1 MKKIQKNILI
11 FHIYKG
17 DGSSL
22 FLHPFES
29 ADVLLNLDESVVIE
43 GWYGKEPRIESLT
56 MFRNQLYRLIE
67 TAVKDWVQDTKFIP
81 RFIISAAVFLI
92 VYFFTSFVIRDPIPV
107 IDETVA
113 SLIASFGVYHMLSK
127 RDQSSEKA
135 SRKRL
140 KLRMLVDRIVFN
152 ESDFIKGFEDML
164 HYNESVEAEALVQ
177 SMLLSSGR
185 DSLVDPVTFKESQAL
200 TGYLEKMFSGKIY
213 RRQERKLSKM
223 RSSSHKSG
231 NAKNIIKWA
240 HSHKV
245 DLPLFA
251 VYHAIKVKTLT

>member
-1 MKKIQKNILI
+1 MNKTPKKILI
-11 FHIYKG
+11 FHVYKN

-22 FLHPFES
+22 FIHPFES
-29 ADVLLNLDESVVIE
+29 ADVLLNLDESAVVE

-67 TAVKDWVQDTKFIP
+67 TAVKEWIQDTKFIP

-92 VYFFTSFVIRDPIPV
+92 VYFFTSFVIRDPVPV
-107 IDETVA
+107 IDETVI
-113 SLIASFGVYHMLSK
+113 SLLSSFGVYYMLSK

-152 ESDFIKGFEDML
+152 ESNFVREFEEML
-164 HYNESVEAEALVQ
+164 HYNETVADETLVQ
-177 SMLLSSGR
+177 SMIVSGEKSLSVSS
-185 DSLVDPVTFKESQAL
+185 SLEESKAL

-223 RSSSHKSG
+223 RSSSHKNG
-231 NAKNIIKWA
+231 NTKNIIKWA

-251 VYHAIKVKTLT
+251 VYHVIKVKTLT